1 MRLLTAVHQHVHFKP
16 ARLAENSSTVL
27 ASMIDFPHCLLYF
40 LMSLCLRLLGLKA
53 LTKPGLLRKG
63 VVDTLDSPAN
73 KMDWAMAMY
82 RGKLAK

>member
-1 MRLLTAVHQHVHFKP
+1 
-16 ARLAENSSTVL
+16 
-27 ASMIDFPHCLLYF
+27 
-40 LMSLCLRLLGLKA
+40 MSLCLRLLGLKA